1 MRINITLAEYEHEPN
16 GTVVTLNT
24 SLPDGSTH
32 YDVTEVFNRAL
43 SSLYG
48 YNINAPTNN
57 YTNPLDPEDA

>member
-1 MRINITLAEYEHEPN
+1 MRIHITLAEYENQPD

-32 YDVTEVFNRAL
+32 YEVTEVFNRAL

-48 YNINAPTNN
+48 YQIGNTYADSSSNT
-57 YTNPLDPEDA
+57 

>member
-1 MRINITLAEYEHEPN
+1 MRIHITLAEYENQPD

-32 YDVTEVFNRAL
+32 YEVTEVFNRAL

-48 YNINAPTNN
+48 YQIG
-57 YTNPLDPEDA
+57 NPYADSLSNP

>member
-1 MRINITLAEYEHEPN
+1 MRIHITLSEYENQPD

-32 YDVTEVFNRAL
+32 YEVTEVFNRAL

-48 YNINAPTNN
+48 YQIGNSYDDASS
-57 YTNPLDPEDA
+57 NP

>member
-1 MRINITLAEYEHEPN
+1 MRVHITLAEYENEPD

-32 YDVTEVFNRAL
+32 YEVTEIFNRAL

-48 YNINAPTNN
+48 YKIGNA
-57 YTNPLDPEDA
+57 YDDASSDT

>member
-1 MRINITLAEYEHEPN
+1 MRIHITIAEYENQPD

-32 YDVTEVFNRAL
+32 YEVTEVFNRAL

-48 YNINAPTNN
+48 YQIGNT
-57 YTNPLDPEDA
+57 YDDASSNT

>member
-1 MRINITLAEYEHEPN
+1 MRIHITLAEYENQPD

-32 YDVTEVFNRAL
+32 YEVTEIFNRAL

-48 YNINAPTNN
+48 YTIGETSSN
-57 YTNPLDPEDA
+57 YINPLDPEDD